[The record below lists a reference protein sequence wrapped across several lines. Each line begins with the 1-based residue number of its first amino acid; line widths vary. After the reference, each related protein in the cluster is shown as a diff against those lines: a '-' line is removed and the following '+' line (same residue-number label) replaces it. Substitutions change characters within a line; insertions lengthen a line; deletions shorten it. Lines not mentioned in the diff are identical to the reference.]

1 MAVCVAYII
10 ALIICSAHAH
20 SVHSPRGCALSWV
33 RSLCVCSSVCVCGFV
48 SSYQLGNLMDC
59 AASLYGRLYVHKYVC
74 HKNRAYKAVNTHTD
88 KHTHSCS
95 ACQTACRS
103 IGKFAIFSREKSN
116 NKRVISAII
125 VIACESINEISISIS
140 FSLSHFNWNVPR
152 TSQIESKE
160 NARLIDIKYTSS
172 WLCVG
177 GARLRN

>member
-1 MAVCVAYII
+1 MLGACTQRALAERVCAQLSALSVCVY
-10 ALIICSAHAH
+10 
-20 SVHSPRGCALSWV
+20 
-33 RSLCVCSSVCVCGFV
+33 CVCVPCVCGFV

-74 HKNRAYKAVNTHTD
+74 HKNRAYKAVNTHT
-88 KHTHSCS
+88 HTAAVPVKLLAGQS
-95 ACQTACRS
+95 ANLQ
-103 IGKFAIFSREKSN
+103 FFSREKSN

-152 TSQIESKE
+152 TSRVESKE

-172 WLCVG
+172 WVCVG

>member
-1 MAVCVAYII
+1 MLGACTQRALAERVCAQ
-10 ALIICSAHAH
+10 LS
-20 SVHSPRGCALSWV
+20 ALS
-33 RSLCVCSSVCVCGFV
+33 VCVCVCGFV

-74 HKNRAYKAVNTHTD
+74 HKNRAYKAVNTHT
-88 KHTHSCS
+88 HTAAVPVKLLAGQS
-95 ACQTACRS
+95 ANLQ
-103 IGKFAIFSREKSN
+103 FFSREKSN

-152 TSQIESKE
+152 TSRVESKE
-160 NARLIDIKYTSS
+160 NVRLIDIKYTSS

>member
-1 MAVCVAYII
+1 MLGACTQRALAERVCAQLSAVSVCVF
-10 ALIICSAHAH
+10 L
-20 SVHSPRGCALSWV
+20 
-33 RSLCVCSSVCVCGFV
+33 CVCGFV

-140 FSLSHFNWNVPR
+140 FSLSHFN
-152 TSQIESKE
+152 
-160 NARLIDIKYTSS
+160 
-172 WLCVG
+172 
-177 GARLRN
+177 

>member
-1 MAVCVAYII
+1 MHTACT
-10 ALIICSAHAH
+10 
-20 SVHSPRGCALSWV
+20 RREGV
-33 RSLCVCSSVCVCGFV
+33 RSAECALCVCVLCVCGPMCVCGFV

-74 HKNRAYKAVNTHTD
+74 HKNRAYKAVNTHT
-88 KHTHSCS
+88 HTAAVPVKLLAGQS
-95 ACQTACRS
+95 ANLQ
-103 IGKFAIFSREKSN
+103 FFSREKSN

-152 TSQIESKE
+152 TSRVESKE